1 MCHNPDRPDRRPMR
15 SYTSA
20 SNPSAQVAPTRL
32 AHALRASAL
41 PFAASRIGVLAAGL
55 AAAVIIGYDPPPT
68 DESVWRVAADPVR
81 NLLARWDA
89 YWYLDI
95 ATRGYRWNGNP
106 LEQQN
111 VVFFPFYPLLMRTVG
126 PIIGGHPL
134 LAGLLVSMAA
144 FAIALAY
151 LRRWIAEDF
160 GDDTAT
166 GSVLLL
172 SAFPFSIFFSAVY
185 TESLFLLTV
194 VAALYHANRRE
205 LVTAAI
211 FGLFAGL
218 VRPNGCLLAV
228 PLAWMLFVTDPHK
241 RSAILQRSAAAAAP
255 LAGMLLYAAYLGLAV
270 GSPFAWIAGQA
281 AWPTIAPWGQ
291 EAGAASAAMTS
302 ARTRDLVIYGGNALS
317 LLLAIAALLPVARL
331 VGVAYALFIALAIVP
346 PVARHGLQS
355 LGRFTSVLFPI
366 FVWLAIVLRGRTRVW
381 VVVVFAIG
389 QIVAA
394 ALFFSWRPL
403 M

>member
-1 MCHNPDRPDRRPMR
+1 MR
-15 SYTSA
+15 SYTSVSDPA
-20 SNPSAQVAPTRL
+20 AAVAPTPFAR
-32 AHALRASAL
+32 ALRASAL
-41 PFAASRIGVLAAGL
+41 PFAASRIGVLAVGL
-55 AAAVIIGYDPPPT
+55 IAAVTIGYDPPPT

-111 VVFFPFYPLLMRTVG
+111 VVFFPLYPLLMRTVG
-126 PIIGGHPL
+126 GTIGGHPL
-134 LAGLLVSMAA
+134 LAGLLISLAA

-160 GDDTAT
+160 GEDTAA
-166 GSVLLL
+166 GAVLLL

-194 VAALYHANRRE
+194 VAAFYHARRRE
-205 LVTAAI
+205 LLTAAI

-228 PLAWMLFVTDPHK
+228 PLAWMLFVTDRHH
-241 RSAILQRSAAAAAP
+241 STAILRGSAAAAAP
-255 LAGMLLYAAYLGLAV
+255 IAGMLLYSAYLGLAV
-270 GSPFAWIAGQA
+270 GSPFAWIEGQA

-291 EAGAASAAMTS
+291 AAGAASAAMAS

-317 LLLAIAALLPVARL
+317 LLLALAALLPVTRL
-331 VGVAYALFIALAIVP
+331 VGVAYALFIALTIVP

-355 LGRFTSVLFPI
+355 LGRFTAVLFPI
-366 FVWLAIVLRGRTRVW
+366 FLWLAIVLRGRSRAW
-381 VVVVFAIG
+381 IVVAFAIG